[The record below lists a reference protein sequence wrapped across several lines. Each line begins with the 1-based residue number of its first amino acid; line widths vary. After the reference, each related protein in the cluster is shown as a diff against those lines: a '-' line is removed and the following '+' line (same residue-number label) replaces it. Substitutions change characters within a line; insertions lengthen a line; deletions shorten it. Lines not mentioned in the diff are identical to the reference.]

1 MSCSSSPLQM
11 IGLGRRD
18 TSGARKEA
26 LRWMRVRT
34 KDIHHFIGSIV
45 ETVPTCVLSFIEP
58 AWLDVHVCVGDKGT

>member
-34 KDIHHFIGSIV
+34 KDITPFQRLHCRDSANLCAFI
-45 ETVPTCVLSFIEP
+45 
-58 AWLDVHVCVGDKGT
+58 H

>member
-34 KDIHHFIGSIV
+34 KDIHHFFIGSIV
-45 ETVPTCVLSFIEP
+45 EIVPTCVLSFIEP
-58 AWLDVHVCVGDKGT
+58 AWLEVRDCMCRR